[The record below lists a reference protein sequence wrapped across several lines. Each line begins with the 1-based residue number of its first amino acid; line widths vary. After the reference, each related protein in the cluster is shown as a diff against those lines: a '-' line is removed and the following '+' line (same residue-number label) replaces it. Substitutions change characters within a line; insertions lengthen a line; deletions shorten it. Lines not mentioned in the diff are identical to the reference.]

1 MVTNSAAPEPS
12 VVVTSADVNSMAD
25 ADLFIFAIGY
35 EARSAHAARELSGR
49 YSRGLGIKFGV
60 HEELS
65 FEENLR
71 WAEAEKSIQVRLCGS
86 EVLAGA
92 IVAEELDSSSARRVT
107 VDVSSFP
114 RAYLA
119 AVTGALWDQSRRTDH
134 EIEVTFIY
142 SIPSFSP
149 PPDEHGPVVSFG
161 AVHPNFVGSPAGN
174 RGLATLIGL
183 GYEPEL
189 ALSAQ
194 QVLDPAVTWLAVPRS
209 VDPDFDAEVASANDV
224 LLNVVDG
231 SNIWTYD
238 VESPAATF
246 YELEAIVAGLT
257 REHNVV
263 LVPLGPKLFAVIS
276 LLVALVHRSD
286 VGVWR
291 LSAGG
296 LRIPKEQVAA
306 GPIAALVVRL
316 STPSV

>member
-1 MVTNSAAPEPS
+1 MVTDTPAPEPA
-12 VVVTSADVNSMAD
+12 VVVASVDARAMAD
-25 ADLFIFAIGY
+25 SDLFIFAVGY
-35 EARSAHAARELSGR
+35 EARSTHAAAESLGR
-49 YSRGLGIKFGV
+49 FDRGLGIRFGV

-65 FEENLR
+65 FEKNLR
-71 WAEAEKSIQVRLCGS
+71 WAEAQASIDLHLCKS
-86 EVLAGA
+86 EVSAGA
-92 IVAEELDSSSARRVT
+92 VVAAALDDLSVRRVT
-107 VDVSSFP
+107 IDVSSFP

-119 AVTGALWDQSRRTDH
+119 AIIAALWEQARRVHH
-134 EIEVTFIY
+134 ELEARFVY
-142 SIPSFSP
+142 SIPRFSP
-149 PPDEHGPVVSFG
+149 PPEEHGPVVSFG
-161 AVHPNFVGSPAGN
+161 AVHPSFVGSPAGS
-174 RGLATLIGL
+174 RALATLIGL

-224 LLNVVDG
+224 LLNVVDD

-246 YELEAIVAGLT
+246 FELESIVAGLA
-257 REHNVV
+257 RDHNVV

-306 GPIAALVVRL
+306 GPIVGLAVRL
-316 STPSV
+316 ST